1 MFITL
6 IKQPNGKYCSAD
18 YRGEVEF
25 FNYTEQDI
33 IDMYIE
39 KAKEDIR
46 KAEHFGVL
54 IEKIENGDRCRV
66 QRNIFDKELKSM
78 GFDKPYNELVKFV
91 PRRPINQTY
100 VSCDF
105 ATYGKCPNCGGSVQD
120 GMGSKDEKCR
130 SCEQLLK
137 W

>member
-1 MFITL
+1 MMEKL

-18 YRGEVEF
+18 YQGRVKF
-25 FNYTEQDI
+25 FNYTEQDVI
-33 IDMYIE
+33 NMYIE
-39 KAKEDIR
+39 KAKEDM
-46 KAEHFGVL
+46 KNAEHYGKL
-54 IEKIENGDRCRV
+54 IEGIENGDNCRV
-66 QRNIFDKELKSM
+66 QRNIRDNDLKSM

-105 ATYGKCPNCGGSVQD
+105 ATYGKCPNCGESVRD
-120 GMGSKDEKCR
+120 GMGGKDEKCR
-130 SCEQLLK
+130 SCGQLLK

>member
-1 MFITL
+1 MIGTL

-46 KAEHFGVL
+46 NAEHFGAL
-54 IEKIENGDRCRV
+54 IEKIENGDICRV
-66 QRNIFDKELKSM
+66 KRNIFDKELKLM

-100 VSCDF
+100 ASCDF
-105 ATYGKCPNCGGSVQD
+105 ATYGKCPNCSVSVQN
-120 GMGSKDEKCR
+120 GIGGKDEKCR
-130 SCEQLLK
+130 NCGQLLK